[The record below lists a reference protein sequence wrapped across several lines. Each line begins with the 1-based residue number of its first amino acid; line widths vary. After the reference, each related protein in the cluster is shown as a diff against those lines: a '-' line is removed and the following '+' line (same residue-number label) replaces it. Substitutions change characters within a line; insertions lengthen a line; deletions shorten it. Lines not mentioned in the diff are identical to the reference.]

1 LKEPLLKHER
11 LAEIELFTRWFSSL
25 FSGKDEALI
34 EGIDTLQEVKTMLA
48 TAWKRKEKEWLHKG

>member
-1 LKEPLLKHER
+1 MKHER